1 VKVYLLRRLLLLI
14 PIVVGV
20 ATITFIMI
28 HSIPG
33 DPLELIYGQS
43 KMLSMEERERLSEKL
58 GLNDPLL
65 EQYARYIYNLLFK
78 GDMGMSIATRTAVS
92 YEIFERLPDTLMLA
106 ASSMF
111 LVILI
116 SLPTGIIS
124 AIKRGTIIDNIAMSG
139 ALIGVSMPA
148 FWFGIMLM
156 LVFGLYLDWLP
167 TGGQGK
173 GFVELVKSLILPS
186 VTLSLILVGLLTRMV
201 RSSMLEVLNQ
211 DYVRTA
217 RSKGLKEW
225 IVIFKHSLPN
235 AFIPILTVISG
246 QFASLLGGVVIIESV
261 FSWPGIGRLA
271 VNSIF
276 RRDYQIVTGVVL
288 IFTAIVITINLITD
302 ILYSFIDPRIRLQ

>member
-1 VKVYLLRRLLLLI
+1 VKVYIIRRLLLLI
-14 PIVVGV
+14 PMAIGV

-43 KMLSMEERERLSEKL
+43 KQLSLEERERVSESL
-58 GLNDPLL
+58 GLNDPMMV
-65 EQYARYIYNLLFK
+65 QYLRYMANLAK
-78 GDMGMSIATRTAVS
+78 GDMGISITTRAPVS
-92 YEIFERLPDTLMLA
+92 YEIFERLPDTLMLTGSA
-106 ASSMF
+106 ML

-116 SLPTGIIS
+116 ALPLGIIS
-124 AIKRGTIIDNIAMSG
+124 ALRRGTWIDSLAMTG

-156 LVFGLYLDWLP
+156 LVFGLYLGWLP
-167 TGGQGK
+167 TGGQGRTTL
-173 GFVELVKSLILPS
+173 ELIKSLILPS

-217 RSKGLKEW
+217 RSKGLKPAR
-225 IVIFKHSLPN
+225 VVFKHSLPN

-246 QFASLLGGVVIIESV
+246 QVAILLGGSVIIESV

-288 IFTAIVITINLITD
+288 IFSAMVIVINLFTD

>member
-1 VKVYLLRRLLLLI
+1 LKIYIIRRLLLLI
-14 PIVVGV
+14 PIVFGV
-20 ATITFIMI
+20 ITITFIMI

-33 DPLELIYGQS
+33 DPLELLYGQN
-43 KMLSMEERERLSEKL
+43 KQLTNEEKERISESL

-65 EQYARYIYNLLFK
+65 VQYGRYIVNLFK
-78 GDMGMSIATRTAVS
+78 GDMGISITTRAPVT
-92 YEIFERLPDTLMLA
+92 YEIFERFPDTMMLTG
-106 ASSMF
+106 SSML

-116 SLPTGIIS
+116 AVPLGIIS
-124 AIKRGTIIDNIAMSG
+124 ALKRGSWIDTLAMSG
-139 ALIGVSMPA
+139 AMIGVSMPA

-156 LVFGLYLDWLP
+156 LLFGLYLGWLP

-173 GFVELVKSLILPS
+173 TPVELVKSLILPS

-217 RSKGLKEW
+217 HSKGLRTW
-225 IVIFKHSLPN
+225 NVVFKHALPN
-235 AFIPILTVISG
+235 ALIPILTVISG
-246 QFASLLGGVVIIESV
+246 QVAILLGGVVIIESV

-271 VNSIF
+271 VSSIF
-276 RRDYQIVTGVVL
+276 RRDYQIVTGTVL
-288 IFTAIVITINLITD
+288 IFTFIVIIINLFTD

>member
-1 VKVYLLRRLLLLI
+1 LRVYIIRRLLLLV
-14 PIVVGV
+14 PIVFGV
-20 ATITFIMI
+20 ITITFIMI

-33 DPLELIYGQS
+33 DPLDLIYGTT
-43 KMLSMEERERLSEKL
+43 KRLTLEEKERISESL
-58 GLNDPLL
+58 GLNDPLMV
-65 EQYARYIYNLLFK
+65 QYGRYIVNLFK
-78 GDMGMSIATRTAVS
+78 GDMGISITTRAPVT
-92 YEIFERLPDTLMLA
+92 YEIFERFPDTLLLTG
-106 ASSMF
+106 SSML

-116 SLPTGIIS
+116 AVPLGIIS
-124 AIKRGTIIDNIAMSG
+124 ALKRGSWIDTMAMSG
-139 ALIGVSMPA
+139 AMLGVSMPA

-156 LVFGLYLDWLP
+156 LLFGLYLDWLP

-173 GFVELVKSLILPS
+173 TPVELVKSLVMPS

-217 RSKGLKEW
+217 RSKGLRNLN
-225 IVIFKHSLPN
+225 VVFKHALPN

-246 QFASLLGGVVIIESV
+246 QVAILLGGVVIIESV

-271 VNSIF
+271 VNSVF
-276 RRDYQIVTGVVL
+276 RRDYQIVTGTVL
-288 IFTAIVITINLITD
+288 IFTFIVITINLLTD

>member
-1 VKVYLLRRLLLLI
+1 MKVYLLRRFLLLI
-14 PIVVGV
+14 PIVFGV

-43 KMLSMEERERLSEKL
+43 KLLSYEEKERIREDL
-58 GLNDPLL
+58 GLNDPML

-78 GDMGMSIATRTAVS
+78 GDMGISITTRSAVS
-92 YEIFERLPDTLMLA
+92 YEIFQRLPDTLMLA
-106 ASSMF
+106 ASAML
-111 LVILI
+111 LVIII
-116 SLPTGIIS
+116 SLPLGIIS
-124 AIKRGTIIDNIAMSG
+124 ALNRGTLIDNLVMGG
-139 ALIGVSMPA
+139 ALLGVSMPA

-156 LVFGLYLDWLP
+156 LLFGLYLGWLP
-167 TGGQGK
+167 TGGQG
-173 GFVELVKSLILPS
+173 ETTQDLIKSLILPS
-186 VTLSLILVGLLTRMV
+186 VTLSLILVGLMTRMV

-217 RSKGLKEW
+217 RSKGLKDT
-225 IVIFKHSLPN
+225 IVIFKHALPN

-246 QFASLLGGVVIIESV
+246 QLSSLLGGSVIIESV

-288 IFTAIVITINLITD
+288 IFTAIVISVNLITD
-302 ILYSFIDPRIRLQ
+302 ILYSVIDPRIRLS

>member
-1 VKVYLLRRLLLLI
+1 MKVYIFRRLLLLI
-14 PIVVGV
+14 PIVFGV
-20 ATITFIMI
+20 TTITFIMI

-33 DPLELIYGQS
+33 DPLELLYGQS
-43 KMLSMEERERLSEKL
+43 KQLSIEEKERISESL
-58 GLNDPLL
+58 GLNDPLMV
-65 EQYARYIYNLLFK
+65 QYFRYIGNLFK
-78 GDMGMSIATRTAVS
+78 GDMGISIATRAPATF
-92 YEIFERLPDTLMLA
+92 EIFERLPDTLMLTG
-106 ASSMF
+106 SSML

-116 SLPTGIIS
+116 SVPLGVLS
-124 AIKRGTIIDNIAMSG
+124 ALKRGTLIDNIAMSG
-139 ALIGVSMPA
+139 ALVGVSMPA
-148 FWFGIMLM
+148 FWFGIML
-156 LVFGLYLDWLP
+156 LLIFGLYLGWLP

-173 GFVELVKSLILPS
+173 TTVELVKSLILPS

-201 RSSMLEVLNQ
+201 RSSMLEVLNK

-217 RSKGLKEW
+217 NSKGLNSW
-225 IVIFKHSLPN
+225 NVVFKHALPN

-246 QFASLLGGVVIIESV
+246 QLAILLGGAVIIEAV

-288 IFTAIVITINLITD
+288 ILTAMVISVNLFTD

>member
-1 VKVYLLRRLLLLI
+1 VKAYIFRRLLLLI
-14 PIVVGV
+14 PIAIGV

-43 KMLSMEERERLSEKL
+43 KQLSLEERERVSESL
-58 GLNDPLL
+58 GLNDPMMV
-65 EQYARYIYNLLFK
+65 QYLRYMANLAK
-78 GDMGMSIATRTAVS
+78 GDMGISITTRAPVS
-92 YEIFERLPDTLMLA
+92 YEIFERLPDTLMLTGSA
-106 ASSMF
+106 ML

-116 SLPTGIIS
+116 ALPLGIIS
-124 AIKRGTIIDNIAMSG
+124 AVRRGTWIDSLAMTG

-156 LVFGLYLDWLP
+156 LVFGLYLGWLP
-167 TGGQGK
+167 TGGQGRTTL
-173 GFVELVKSLILPS
+173 ELIKSLILPS

-217 RSKGLKEW
+217 RSKGLKPAR
-225 IVIFKHSLPN
+225 VVFKHSLPN

-246 QFASLLGGVVIIESV
+246 QVAILLGGSVIIESV

-288 IFTAIVITINLITD
+288 IFSAMVIVINLFTD